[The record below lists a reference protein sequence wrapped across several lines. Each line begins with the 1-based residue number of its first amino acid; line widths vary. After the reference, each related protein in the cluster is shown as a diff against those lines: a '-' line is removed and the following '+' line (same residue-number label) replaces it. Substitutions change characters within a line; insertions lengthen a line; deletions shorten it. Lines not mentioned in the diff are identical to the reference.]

1 MIFDSLC
8 HISNDL
14 SLNSLNN
21 LGTKEIK
28 IQWGKGPKFTKK
40 VIDRLGDWY
49 LRKAVFISRYFIFLK
64 WY

>member
-21 LGTKEIK
+21 LGTKETK
-28 IQWGKGPKFTKK
+28 IQWGKGPKFTC
-40 VIDRLGDWY
+40 Y
-49 LRKAVFISRYFIFLK
+49 L
-64 WY
+64 